1 MTTTLWILAGVAALV
16 LLSTGLLWAL
26 VQLAFGYIQLAFG
39 YVAFGLRHVLKGLG
53 IVLGTVAGVTLTL
66 ITFVV
71 SLVPYSRKTVL
82 QGFKLVYQDFSDLMG
97 KVRSLES
104 LLSDLNMNQGKDSQ
118 KAENTRIWDVIETLG
133 GDLSNA
139 TGTIGVYGD
148 GNGNFEVSDTY
159 GEFSKINNSFK
170 ALCAHLGVKVSID
183 NDGVYTVIDDKAAKR
198 GRKSTR

>member
-1 MTTTLWILAGVAALV
+1 VRSESSFFVEVSNMTTTLWILAGGAALV

-53 IVLGTVAGVTLTL
+53 I
-66 ITFVV
+66 V